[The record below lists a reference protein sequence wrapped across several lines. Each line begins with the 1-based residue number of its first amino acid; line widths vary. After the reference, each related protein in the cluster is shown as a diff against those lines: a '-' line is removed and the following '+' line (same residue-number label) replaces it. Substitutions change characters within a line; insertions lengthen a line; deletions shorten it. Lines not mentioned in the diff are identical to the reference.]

1 MVHGPC
7 WDSAERPAWPHLR
20 DGCALCPRA
29 GLAAAADGLEAALA
43 SLVAAEAAA
52 QSEQAEKE
60 EQAPIV
66 IVV

>member
-1 MVHGPC
+1 MCV
-7 WDSAERPAWPHLR
+7 WDSAECPAWPHLH
-20 DGCALCPRA
+20 DVSPRA

-43 SLVAAEAAA
+43 SLVVAEAAA